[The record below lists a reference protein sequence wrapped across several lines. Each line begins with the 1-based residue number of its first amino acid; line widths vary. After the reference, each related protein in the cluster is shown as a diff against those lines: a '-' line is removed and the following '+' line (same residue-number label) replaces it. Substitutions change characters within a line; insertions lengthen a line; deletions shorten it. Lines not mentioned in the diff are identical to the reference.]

1 MSTSTNVLTI
11 TDNSGTITSMTYVA
25 NSASVTSGQTNSPPP
40 TVQQNGKVW
49 TITFVCNRKKS
60 TPVATAF
67 NSNCNNNS
75 LNAYAASGGGGL
87 PDQLNFFFQLQVQVS
102 TASGSGSAI
111 LNIGQGSYGL
121 TNNWWLGGSIV
132 SSSQPGLNIAVN
144 NGASKLNLPLSGT
157 NSSFVLAAGT
167 VKPSYPINHIFVLML
182 ENHSFDNM
190 FALSGI
196 NGITAATT
204 SNSNSY
210 DGTAYHVAG
219 GAPSSMPTDPGHEFT
234 DVLEQL
240 GGVGASYPVNGP
252 YPAIDNSGFAANY
265 ATTDSEGTPPTANE
279 IGDIMKCFDTA
290 TDLPVAYQLATNFV
304 LCDHWFSSLPG
315 PTWPNRFFLHGAS
328 SNGLDHSPSGTEIAK
343 WETVSGFTYPHG
355 SIFDA
360 LDNAGV
366 SYRLYY
372 DPNGPIPGSVPQV
385 TSLKGI
391 FLTQVHSVNDLAN
404 DLTGDYPYQYTFI
417 EPNYGN
423 IVNGSYEGGSS
434 QHPMDGVTGGETL
447 IKTVY
452 EAIRNSPLWN
462 ESLLIVTY
470 DEHGGFYD
478 SVSPGP
484 ATPPNDGSSNTPG
497 AKNSLSEYGFTFNTY
512 GVRVP
517 ALVISPWVV
526 AGGVDHTPYDHSSA
540 LATIEQ
546 VFGILPLT
554 ARDRAA
560 SSVLPLLQSSA
571 RTNCPTT
578 LNNPAPAPAAATAD
592 LAAGAEALDV
602 TAPVPEAGNL
612 QGLLW
617 IMLKTKYELSDK
629 SDATRRALLAEFE
642 AIKTRGR
649 AAAYIE
655 EVMAEVEAVRA
666 ARKAAAASATD

>member
-1 MSTSTNVLTI
+1 MSISTNVLTI

-25 NSASVTSGQTNSPPP
+25 NSANVTLDEDSSPPP
-40 TVQQNGKVW
+40 TVQKNGSVF
-49 TITFVCNRKKS
+49 TITFVCDRKKS

-67 NSNCNNNS
+67 NNNCNNNS

-87 PDQLNFFFQLQVQVS
+87 PEELNFFFQLELQVT

-132 SSSQPGLNIAVN
+132 NSSQPGLNIAID
-144 NGASKLNLPLSGT
+144 NGASKVNLPLSGT

-167 VKPSYPINHIFVLML
+167 VSPSYPISRIFVLMM

-196 NGITAATT
+196 PGIIAATT
-204 SNSNSY
+204 SDSNSY
-210 DGTAYHVAG
+210 NGTTYYVAG

-234 DVLEQL
+234 DVVEQL
-240 GGVGASYPVNGP
+240 GGVGATYPVNGP
-252 YPAIDNSGFAANY
+252 YPKIYNSGFAANY
-265 ATTDSEGTPPTANE
+265 ATTNTEGPPPSSDE
-279 IGDIMKCFDTA
+279 IGEIMLCFNTA

-328 SNGLDHSPSGTEIAK
+328 SNGLDHSPSGGEIAK
-343 WETVSGFTYPHG
+343 WEGFGFTYPHG

-360 LDNAGV
+360 LKNDGIA
-366 SYRLYY
+366 YRIYY
-372 DPNGPIPGSVPQV
+372 DPNGPFAGSIPQV
-385 TSLKGI
+385 TSI
-391 FLTQVHSVNDLAN
+391 NNVHLTKVHSVNDLAD
-404 DLTGDYPYQYTFI
+404 DLAGDYPYQYTFI

-434 QHPMDGVTGGETL
+434 QHPMDGVTGGEAL

-452 EAIRNSPLWN
+452 EAIRNSPLWY

-478 SVSPGP
+478 SVPPGAAP
-484 ATPPNDGSSNTPG
+484 PPNDGSSNTPG
-497 AKNSLSEYGFTFNTY
+497 ADDSLSEFGFTFNNY

-517 ALVISPWVV
+517 AIIVSPWVQ
-526 AGGVDHTPYDHSSA
+526 AGGVDHTIYDHSSA

-546 VFGILPLT
+546 VFGVLPLT

-560 SSVLPLLQSSA
+560 NSVLPLLQSSA

-578 LNNPAPAPAAATAD
+578 LNDPAPPSAATTAS
-592 LAAGAEALDV
+592 LAAGAEALDA
-602 TAPVPEAGNL
+602 TALVPEKGNL
-612 QGLLW
+612 QGLLA
-617 IMLKTKYELSDK
+617 IMLKTKYELSDR
-629 SDATRRALLAEFE
+629 SEATKAALYAEFR

-655 EVMAEVEAVRA
+655 EVMTEVEAVRA
-666 ARKAAAASATD
+666 ARKAAAT

>member
-1 MSTSTNVLTI
+1 MSISTNVLTI

-25 NSASVTSGQTNSPPP
+25 NSANVTSGESSSPPP
-40 TVQQNGKVW
+40 TVQKNGKVF
-49 TITFVCNRKKS
+49 TITFVCDRKKS

-67 NSNCNNNS
+67 NNNCNNNS
-75 LNAYAASGGGGL
+75 LNAYAASGGGNL
-87 PDQLNFFFQLQVQVS
+87 PGELNFFFQLELQVT
-102 TASGSGSAI
+102 TASGPGTAI

-144 NGASKLNLPLSGT
+144 NGASTLNLPLSGT
-157 NSSFVLAAGT
+157 NSSFVVAAGT

-204 SNSNSY
+204 SDSNSY
-210 DGTAYHVAG
+210 SGTPYYVAG
-219 GAPSSMPTDPGHEFT
+219 GALSSMPTDPGHEFT

-240 GGVGASYPVNGP
+240 GGVGATYPINGP

-265 ATTDSEGTPPTANE
+265 ATTDSEGSPPSPDE
-279 IGDIMKCFDTA
+279 IGDIMQCFDTA
-290 TDLPVAYQLATNFV
+290 TALPVAYQLATNFV

-328 SNGLDHSPSGTEIAK
+328 SNGLDHSPSEGEIAK
-343 WETVSGFTYPHG
+343 WESVAGFTYPHG

-360 LDNAGV
+360 LGNDGV

-372 DPNGPIPGSVPQV
+372 DPNGPVAGSVPQV
-385 TSLKGI
+385 TSLKNI
-391 FLTQVHSVNDLAN
+391 FLTEVHSVNDLAS
-404 DLTGDYPYQYTFI
+404 DLASDYPYQYTFI

-423 IVNGSYEGGSS
+423 VVNGSYEGGSS
-434 QHPMDGVTGGETL
+434 QHPMDGVTGGEAL

-452 EAIRNSPLWN
+452 EAIRNSTLWN
-462 ESLLIVTY
+462 ESLLIITY

-478 SVSPGP
+478 SVPPGT
-484 ATPPNDGSSNTPG
+484 APPPDDGSSNTPG
-497 AKNSLSEYGFTFNTY
+497 ATDSLSEFGFTFDTY

-517 ALVISPWVV
+517 AIIVSPWVQ
-526 AGGVDHTPYDHSSA
+526 AGGVDHNIYDHSSA

-554 ARDRAA
+554 ARDKAA
-560 SSVLPLLQSSA
+560 TSVLPLLQSSA
-571 RTNCPTT
+571 RTNCPPT
-578 LNNPAPAPAAATAD
+578 LNNPASAPAATTAS
-592 LAAGAEALDV
+592 LAAGAEALDA
-602 TAPVPEAGNL
+602 TALIPETDNL
-612 QGLLW
+612 HGLLA
-617 IMLKTKYELSDK
+617 IMLKTKYELSDQ
-629 SDATRRALLAEFE
+629 SEATKAALYAEYQ

-649 AAAYIE
+649 AAAYVE
-655 EVMAEVEAVRA
+655 EVMTEVEAIRA
-666 ARKAAAASATD
+666 ARKAASSAAT